1 MSQQA
6 STTTSGLDPNCIGN
20 TAPPQPIS
28 WTSRDT
34 MLYAL
39 GIGAGQQDAGSE
51 LQFTTENSRGIEQ
64 AVLPTFAVTL
74 LPQVMP
80 PVGQIDLA
88 KILHADQSVL
98 LHGSIPAHGHGVATT
113 RVSALYDKGK
123 GALLRISTDLTLD
136 GNTDPF
142 ATLETGLFLRGA
154 GGFGGERGPSA
165 DWEVPERGPDHIV
178 DYPTSVNQALLY
190 RLSGDRNP
198 LHSDPAAAS
207 DAGFPKPILHGLCTF
222 GFAVRALLGTVC
234 DGDPAGYGA
243 MTSRFTM
250 PVLPGQALSVLI
262 WRNPHGAV
270 FRVATD
276 VGVVL
281 DQGRFVQ
288 R

>member
-1 MSQQA
+1 MSQQPVA
-6 STTTSGLDPNCIGN
+6 ATSGLDTNCVGK

-34 MLYAL
+34 LLYAL
-39 GIGAGQQDAGSE
+39 GVGAGQEDAGSE
-51 LQFTTENSRGIEQ
+51 LDFTTENSRGIEQ

-80 PVGQIDLA
+80 PVGHIDLA
-88 KILHADQSVL
+88 QILHADQSVR
-98 LHGSIPAHGHGVATT
+98 LHDSIPVHGRGVATT

-123 GALLRISTDLTLD
+123 GALFRISTDLALD
-136 GNTDPF
+136 GKTDPF

-154 GGFGGERGPSA
+154 GGFGGARGPSA
-165 DWEVPERGPDHIV
+165 DWEAPERGPDHITHF
-178 DYPTSVNQALLY
+178 PTAANQALLY

-198 LHSDPAAAS
+198 LHSDPAVAA
-207 DAGFPKPILHGLCTF
+207 DAGFPTPILHGLCTF
-222 GFAVRALLGTVC
+222 GFAGRALLATVC
-234 DGDPAGYGA
+234 DGDPTRFGA

-250 PVLPGQALSVLI
+250 PVLPAQTLSVMI

-276 VGVVL
+276 AGVVL
-281 DQGRFVQ
+281 DQGRFEQ

>member
-1 MSQQA
+1 MTQQPVA
-6 STTTSGLDPNCIGN
+6 TTSGLDPNCVGN

-34 MLYAL
+34 LLYAL
-39 GIGAGQQDAGSE
+39 GVGAGQQDAVSE
-51 LQFTTENSRGIEQ
+51 LQFTTENSRGIEHS
-64 AVLPTFAVTL
+64 VLPTFAVTL

-80 PVGQIDLA
+80 PVGQIDLTQ
-88 KILHADQSVL
+88 ILHADQSVRL
-98 LHGSIPAHGHGVATT
+98 QDSIPVHGRGMATT
-113 RVSALYDKGK
+113 RVSALHDKGK

-165 DWEVPERGPDHIV
+165 DSAVPDRGPDHIV
-178 DYPTSVNQALLY
+178 HYPTSVNQALLY

-207 DAGFPKPILHGLCTF
+207 EAGFPKPILHGLCTF
-222 GFAVRALLGTVC
+222 GFAGRALLATVC
-234 DGDPAGYGA
+234 DDDRTRFGA

-250 PVLPGQALSVLI
+250 PVLPGQELSVLI
-262 WRNPHGAV
+262 WRSPHGAV
-270 FRVATD
+270 FRVSTD
-276 VGVVL
+276 AGVVL
-281 DQGRFVQ
+281 DQGRFEQ